1 MISTALKDKDILSD
15 GYSPGTGETVF
26 LEGFLFFF
34 FFSCILGQAISVP
47 LKKITLSL
55 KSDFLKPNFLS
66 IVVKSLSHIQLFYD
80 PMDCSPS
87 GSSVHGIF
95 QARIL

>member
-1 MISTALKDKDILSD
+1 MIYTALKDKDILSD
-15 GYSPGTGETVF
+15 GYSPGTGKTVF

-34 FFSCILGQAISVP
+34 PCILRQAISVP

-66 IVVKSLSHIQLFYD
+66 VVVKLLSCI
-80 PMDCSPS
+80 
-87 GSSVHGIF
+87 
-95 QARIL
+95 